1 MKRSSKKI
9 VINHKAKDLYSIV
22 LDIEKYPD
30 YIPWCKQ
37 IEIIKKNKNEILAN
51 MIVKYKFFPKQKFT
65 SKVTFD
71 LKKLFIKTKYVEGP
85 LKNLCTNWNFINIK
99 NDSCQVIFDIEFEFE
114 NFLHQQIA
122 EIFFPLIENKMMSS
136 FIKRADSILD

>member
-9 VINHKAKDLYSIV
+9 VINNKAKDLYSIV

-30 YIPWCKQ
+30 YIPWCTQ
-37 IEIIKKNKNEILAN
+37 IEIVKKNKNEILAN
-51 MIVKYKFFPKQKFT
+51 MIVNYKFFPKQKFT

-85 LKNLCTNWNFINIK
+85 LKNLCTSWSFINIK